1 LDDINLP
8 TTAHISLYL
17 RVVNASDNGRAK
29 IMSIEPS
36 VSQYSYR
43 YPMAVKG
50 VTRGSKSTRGGR
62 GGRRGGRGGRGARF
76 ARKAAME
83 KGRWWFV
90 VLMVLVQC
98 ENGLMIRVHSANLL
112 LLNVCCVCFEKIVV
126 LCGVVE
132 LMLLVF
138 KNHLNCVVCVCVC
151 VCVCVRACA
160 CACVCVDFLAFVEPV
175 AVEQQAPQQLQQPPP
190 QQQQPVPQRQNTAV
204 AQQQPTKMQQQQRVS
219 CNVYCCCLCCF
230 MVLQI
235 VFRIKLSTHCETQAQ
250 NV

>member
-138 KNHLNCVVCVCVC
+138 KNHLNCVVCVC
-151 VCVCVRACA
+151 A

>member
-1 LDDINLP
+1 MDDINLP

-62 GGRRGGRGGRGARF
+62 GGRRGGRGGRGARL

-90 VLMVLVQC
+90 VLMVLVQLRAWFDNQSTLC
-98 ENGLMIRVHSANLL
+98 QPVAFECVLCVLRED
-112 LLNVCCVCFEKIVV
+112 CCVVWG
-126 LCGVVE
+126 CGTDVT
-132 LMLLVF
+132 
-138 KNHLNCVVCVCVC
+138 C
-151 VCVCVRACA
+151 
-160 CACVCVDFLAFVEPV
+160 
-175 AVEQQAPQQLQQPPP
+175 
-190 QQQQPVPQRQNTAV
+190 
-204 AQQQPTKMQQQQRVS
+204 
-219 CNVYCCCLCCF
+219 
-230 MVLQI
+230 I
-235 VFRIKLSTHCETQAQ
+235 
-250 NV
+250 